1 MKIGLVDVDGHNFP
15 NIALMKISAWHK
27 SHGDSVQ
34 WAGSLEHYD
43 KIYMAKVFTFTPDD
57 VQAYQADEIVR
68 GGTGY
73 DLTSRLPDEIESY
86 YPDYNLYSIKDTAYG
101 YLTRGCPRQC
111 PFCIVG
117 QKEGVQTYKVADLQQ
132 FWRGQKH
139 IKLLDPNLRA
149 CPDWENLLGQ
159 LADSVAWVDFTQGL
173 DIRLMT
179 DEKAAAINKVKYS
192 MLHFA
197 WDNPADM
204 GTLEKLKEYRSV
216 WKGSQ
221 RNRSV
226 YVLTNFNSTHEE
238 DLYRVYTLRD
248 IGYDPYIMIFDKP
261 NALDKTRYLQRWVNN
276 KQIFR
281 TIKKFED
288 YDHTRG

>member
-1 MKIGLVDVDGHNFP
+1 
-15 NIALMKISAWHK
+15 
-27 SHGDSVQ
+27 
-34 WAGSLEHYD
+34 
-43 KIYMAKVFTFTPDD
+43 
-57 VQAYQADEIVR
+57 
-68 GGTGY
+68 
-73 DLTSRLPDEIESY
+73 
-86 YPDYNLYSIKDTAYG
+86 
-101 YLTRGCPRQC
+101 
-111 PFCIVG
+111 
-117 QKEGVQTYKVADLQQ
+117 
-132 FWRGQKH
+132 
-139 IKLLDPNLRA
+139 
-149 CPDWENLLGQ
+149 
-159 LADSVAWVDFTQGL
+159 
-173 DIRLMT
+173 MT

-238 DLYRVYTLRD
+238 DLYRVNTLRD